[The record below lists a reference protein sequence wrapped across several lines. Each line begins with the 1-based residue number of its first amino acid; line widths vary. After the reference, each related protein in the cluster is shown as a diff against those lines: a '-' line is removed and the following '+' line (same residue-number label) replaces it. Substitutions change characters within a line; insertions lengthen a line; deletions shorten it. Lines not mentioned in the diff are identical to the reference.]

1 MEAHGAQLK
10 AHAIQ
15 PAINPELLLLDA
27 EDHLHGRGALG
38 GRHIM
43 LSLFKKNELEIS
55 FMRCSSFIRHQKK
68 VMLD

>member
-27 EDHLHGRGALG
+27 EDHLHGRGALR

-43 LSLFKKNELEIS
+43 LSLFKKMKLKFLS
-55 FMRCSSFIRHQKK
+55 
-68 VMLD
+68 